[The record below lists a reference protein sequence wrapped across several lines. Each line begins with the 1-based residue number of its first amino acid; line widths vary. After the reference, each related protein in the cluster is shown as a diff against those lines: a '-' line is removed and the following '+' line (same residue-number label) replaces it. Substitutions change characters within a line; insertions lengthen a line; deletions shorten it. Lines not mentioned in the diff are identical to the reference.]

1 MVKLETC
8 QVRAG
13 LPLARAGMA
22 DAEARPRVE
31 SRATGRKVKK
41 CMVIRRRYSYDRGVE
56 YECVCSS
63 SMKKDSL
70 SGENFP

>member
-22 DAEARPRVE
+22 DAEARPKVE
-31 SRATGRKVKK
+31 MRATGMKVER
-41 CMVIRRRYSYDRGVE
+41 CMVIMRCIV
-56 YECVCSS
+56 VVW
-63 SMKKDSL
+63 M
-70 SGENFP
+70 